1 MPRIKSPLVT
11 LLAAPAITLAL
22 GGCLAGTL
30 AGCSEYRP
38 QGYGKERPPVDR
50 IDSRDKGLQSK
61 DVVVASDQAA
71 MDLLA
76 NLPSNDQ
83 KVIIVIDRVENLTQN
98 ARFDMDIFLD
108 RLRTNVYKYGKG
120 RVQIQENRAK
130 LRDIQSRELE
140 GEREDFGQGA
150 GPTAPGPAGIQPNYG
165 LYARASELPNRGT
178 SYFLIN
184 FILTDLRTREQV
196 WVDQY
201 EVKTAR

>member
-1 MPRIKSPLVT
+1 MHKPTRPIIA
-11 LLAAPAITLAL
+11 LLATSTVALAL
-22 GGCLAGTL
+22 S
-30 AGCSEYRP
+30 GCSEYRP
-38 QGYGKERPPVDR
+38 AGYGKERPPVDR

-83 KVIIVIDRVENLTQN
+83 KVVIVIDRVENLTQN
-98 ARFDMDIFLD
+98 ARFDMNIFLD

-120 RVQIQENRAK
+120 RVQIQENRSE
-130 LRDIQSRELE
+130 LRGIQSRELE
-140 GEREDFGQGA
+140 QEREDFGQGA
-150 GPTAPGPAGIQPNYG
+150 GPTSPGPAGIQPNYG

-178 SYFLIN
+178 SYYLIN
-184 FILTDLRTREQV
+184 FIMTDLRTREQV